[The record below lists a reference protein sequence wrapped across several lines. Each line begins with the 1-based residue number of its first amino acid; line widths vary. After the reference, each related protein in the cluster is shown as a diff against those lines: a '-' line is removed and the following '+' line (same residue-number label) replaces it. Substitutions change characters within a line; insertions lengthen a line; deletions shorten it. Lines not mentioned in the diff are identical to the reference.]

1 MKLNQ
6 NVSHTKIII
15 KTRINQTESIEKI
28 QTTIRNITS
37 KTPTIETRRTL
48 EINGDIN
55 LLNTVKNRI
64 NREGLNDVAENILNR
79 NKEDNSTFFYINK
92 QSAYNNKFHIT
103 DVDLSPLGDI
113 KVELYDE
120 DIDELI
126 EYIIN

>member
-64 NREGLNDVAENILNR
+64 NREGLNDVAENILNK

-113 KVELYDE
+113 KVELYDD

-126 EYIIN
+126 DYIIN

>member
-6 NVSHTKIII
+6 NISHTKIII

-48 EINGDIN
+48 EISGDIN

-64 NREGLNDVAENILNR
+64 NREGLNDVAENILNK

-113 KVELYDE
+113 KVELYND

-126 EYIIN
+126 DHIIN

>member
-64 NREGLNDVAENILNR
+64 NREGLNDVAENILNK

-126 EYIIN
+126 DYIIN

>member
-48 EINGDIN
+48 EISGDIN

-64 NREGLNDVAENILNR
+64 NREGLNDVAENILNK

-113 KVELYDE
+113 KVELYDD

-126 EYIIN
+126 DYIIN

>member
-64 NREGLNDVAENILNR
+64 NREGLNDVAENILNK
-79 NKEDNSTFFYINK
+79 NKEDNTTFFYINK

-113 KVELYDE
+113 KVELYDD

-126 EYIIN
+126 DYIIN

>member
-48 EINGDIN
+48 EISGDIN

-64 NREGLNDVAENILNR
+64 NREGLNDVAENILNK

-113 KVELYDE
+113 KVELYND

-126 EYIIN
+126 DYIIN

>member
-48 EINGDIN
+48 EISGDIN

-64 NREGLNDVAENILNR
+64 NREGLNDVAENILNK

-113 KVELYDE
+113 KVELYNE

-126 EYIIN
+126 DYIIN

>member
-64 NREGLNDVAENILNR
+64 NREGLNDVAENILNK

-113 KVELYDE
+113 KVELYDD

>member
-1 MKLNQ
+1 M
-6 NVSHTKIII
+6 
-15 KTRINQTESIEKI
+15 
-28 QTTIRNITS
+28 
-37 KTPTIETRRTL
+37 
-48 EINGDIN
+48 
-55 LLNTVKNRI
+55 NTVKNRI
-64 NREGLNDVAENILNR
+64 NREGLNDVAENILNK

-113 KVELYDE
+113 KVELYDD

>member
-64 NREGLNDVAENILNR
+64 NREGLNDVAENILNK

>member
-6 NVSHTKIII
+6 NISHTKIII

-64 NREGLNDVAENILNR
+64 NREGLNDVAENILNK
-79 NKEDNSTFFYINK
+79 NKEDNTTFFYINK

-113 KVELYDE
+113 KVELYDD

>member
-64 NREGLNDVAENILNR
+64 NREGLNDVAENILNK

-113 KVELYDE
+113 KVELYNE

-126 EYIIN
+126 DYIIN

>member
-64 NREGLNDVAENILNR
+64 NREGLNDVAENILNK
-79 NKEDNSTFFYINK
+79 NKEDNTTFFYINK

-113 KVELYDE
+113 KVELYND

-126 EYIIN
+126 DYIIN